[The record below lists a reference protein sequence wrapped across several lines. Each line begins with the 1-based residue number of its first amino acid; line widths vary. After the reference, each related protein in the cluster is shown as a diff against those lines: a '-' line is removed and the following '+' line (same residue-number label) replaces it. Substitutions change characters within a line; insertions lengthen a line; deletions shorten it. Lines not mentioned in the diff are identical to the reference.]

1 MDNERYNEI
10 VTTYSPMVY
19 RIALHDCRNHAD
31 AEDVMQNVFLRLYR
45 FAPEFQSEEHLRRWL
60 IQVTVRESRRL
71 FAKPFRKREA
81 LLDTD
86 VGRHDLA
93 HALLEELHP
102 GTDTLVSGS
111 PADLTTEEGVLADV
125 LLLPRKY
132 RVVIYLYYYEEYSIR
147 EIAGMLGKKESTI
160 QTQLARARKK
170 LKQTWEMADGKERL
184 RYESDRRVQRNG
196 NL

>member
-60 IQVTVRESRRL
+60 IQVTVRESVRL
-71 FAKPFRKREA
+71 FAKPFRKRE
-81 LLDTD
+81 
-86 VGRHDLA
+86 
-93 HALLEELHP
+93 ALLEELHP

-125 LLLPRKY
+125 LCSQENTESSFIFIITKNIPSERLQ
-132 RVVIYLYYYEEYSIR
+132 EC
-147 EIAGMLGKKESTI
+147 LGK
-160 QTQLARARKK
+160 RNPPF
-170 LKQTWEMADGKERL
+170 RL
-184 RYESDRRVQRNG
+184 SLRGQGRS
-196 NL
+196 

>member
-71 FAKPFRKREA
+71 FAKPFRKRK
-81 LLDTD
+81 
-86 VGRHDLA
+86 HFW
-93 HALLEELHP
+93 
-102 GTDTLVSGS
+102 
-111 PADLTTEEGVLADV
+111 
-125 LLLPRKY
+125 KNC
-132 RVVIYLYYYEEYSIR
+132 IR
-147 EIAGMLGKKESTI
+147 ERTHWYPEV
-160 QTQLARARKK
+160 
-170 LKQTWEMADGKERL
+170 
-184 RYESDRRVQRNG
+184 RRI
-196 NL
+196 

>member
-1 MDNERYNEI
+1 MSYDREYDRKQEI
-10 VTTYSPMVY
+10 
-19 RIALHDCRNHAD
+19 
-31 AEDVMQNVFLRLYR
+31 
-45 FAPEFQSEEHLRRWL
+45 
-60 IQVTVRESRRL
+60 
-71 FAKPFRKREA
+71 
-81 LLDTD
+81 
-86 VGRHDLA
+86 
-93 HALLEELHP
+93 LEELHP

-170 LKQTWEMADGKERL
+170 LKQIIQCKSL
-184 RYESDRRVQRNG
+184 SLCQ
-196 NL
+196 LF

>member
-81 LLDTD
+81 LL
-86 VGRHDLA
+86 
-93 HALLEELHP
+93 EELY
-102 GTDTLVSGS
+102 

>member
-10 VTTYSPMVY
+10 VRTYSPMV
-19 RIALHDCRNHAD
+19 
-31 AEDVMQNVFLRLYR
+31 YR

-81 LLDTD
+81 LL
-86 VGRHDLA
+86 
-93 HALLEELHP
+93 EELHP
-102 GTDTLVSGS
+102 GAATLVSGS

>member
-1 MDNERYNEI
+1 MFRRRKTVDNERYNEI
-10 VTTYSPMVY
+10 VRTYSPLVY

-31 AEDVMQNVFLRLYR
+31 AEDVMQNVFLWLYR

-71 FAKPFRKREA
+71 FAKPFRKRE
-81 LLDTD
+81 
-86 VGRHDLA
+86 
-93 HALLEELHP
+93 ALLEELHP